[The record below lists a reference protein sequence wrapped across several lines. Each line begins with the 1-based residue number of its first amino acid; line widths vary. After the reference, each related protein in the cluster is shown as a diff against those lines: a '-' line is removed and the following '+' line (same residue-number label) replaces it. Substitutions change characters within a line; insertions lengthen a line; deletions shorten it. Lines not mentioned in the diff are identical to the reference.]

1 MAQSRNLAALG
12 LSSVLSLNI
21 GGNSAKGKTAT
32 GASQATALPLPA
44 DIVTFSTVAASTGT
58 ILPAMNAGD
67 SVVISNQ
74 GANALSVYPP
84 VGGTI
89 NALSAN
95 TAFSQT
101 AAKTAIYH
109 CIDAL
114 TYLALLS
121 A

>member
-1 MAQSRNLAALG
+1 MGLPSALAF
-12 LSSVLSLNI
+12 NI
-21 GGNSAKGKTAT
+21 GGIGVKAQTAT
-32 GASQATALPLPA
+32 GASQGTALPLPG
-44 DIVTFSTVAASTGT
+44 DIVAFTTVAASTGT
-58 ILPAMNAGD
+58 ILPAMNQGD